1 MGCIYLFKFELSL
14 DIRPV
19 VGLQGH
25 MKTLCLVFLRSLH
38 TILHSGEL
46 AALIYILTNSI
57 GMLSFL
63 HTLSRIYYL

>member
-1 MGCIYLFKFELSL
+1 MRYMCLFQFWFPQCIYL
-14 DIRPV
+14 R